1 MDLTRRDVEHV
12 ALLARLGLTGAE
24 VETLRSQM
32 SSILSHVNQLGELET
47 AHIPPTAQVIAV
59 HDVMAADEPRPSCT
73 PDDMLANAPERE
85 GNYFKT
91 KAVLGYET

>member
-1 MDLTRRDVEHV
+1 MELTRKDVEHI
-12 ALLARLGLTGAE
+12 ALLARLGLTDEE

-47 AHIPPTAQVIAV
+47 AHIAPTAQVIAMQ
-59 HDVMAADEPRPSCT
+59 DVMGTDEPRPSCS
-73 PDDMLANAPERE
+73 PDEVLANAPERE